1 MHTLIAYMYSIIW
14 LKIDAFSRSTDS
26 PEEHPPRLIVVP
38 EPEEEAAKSTD
49 IPPHEFECG
58 EIFDG
63 LESGSFSSPDYGVY
77 THNTDCEWS
86 IRVSEGY
93 QLKMTIEIDMDYT

>member
-1 MHTLIAYMYSIIW
+1 MW
-14 LKIDAFSRSTDS
+14 LKTDMISLSTDS

-38 EPEEEAAKSTD
+38 EPEQEAKSND
-49 IPPHEFECG
+49 VPPHEFECG

-63 LESGSFSSPDYGVY
+63 VESGSFSSPTYGVY

-86 IRVSEGY
+86 IRVPEGY